1 MSAPPVQLRGRRRW
15 SPDPVRQRLGSYT
28 IEDVLAL
35 PDDAPR
41 VELRDG
47 VMIVVPVPTFE
58 HQRVQFLV
66 QRWLY
71 DNSPSDV
78 RMYGGVGV
86 ALDLQDTF
94 EPDILLLRGHVSGTS
109 HYVLAEQLVLVVEI
123 VSAGTQNRDRIEK
136 PAQYAD
142 LGVAHYWRIEQ
153 NPVHVYAYELG
164 RDGAYKLT
172 ADSDTELVLERP
184 FPIRMSIGDITP

>member
-1 MSAPPVQLRGRRRW
+1 MW
-15 SPDPVRQRLGSYT
+15 SPDPARQRLASYS

-47 VMIVVPVPTFE
+47 VMFVVPAPTSD
-58 HQRVQFLV
+58 HQGIQFLV

-71 DNSPSDV
+71 DHCPSDLLV
-78 RMYGGVGV
+78 RAELGV
-86 ALDLQDTF
+86 AVAHTHTF
-94 EPDILLLRGHVSGTS
+94 EPDVLILRREISGTS
-109 HYVLAEQLVLVVEI
+109 HYFTADQVALVVEI
-123 VSAGTQNRDRIEK
+123 VSPGTKRRDRIEK
-136 PAQYAD
+136 PADYAD
-142 LGVAHYWRIEQ
+142 AGIPFFWRIEQ

-164 RDGAYKLT
+164 RDGTYKLT